1 MTANDKRY
9 GQKFTADLEKV
20 TASLWCDQLTQENMV
35 YQYDGPEKKYD
46 ALRLFEKVQMYARF
60 EKKMDSTDVRV
71 AMHFDGVPR
80 LPACNVMVHLET
92 TDSLNL
98 QNDLDLT
105 EWNARDAKPVPF
117 SEAKGDF
124 TKIVITLEGHGE
136 ALQRERPLQPGLD
149 MGCRRPGETAADSG
163 AEAGER
169 LAHVRRERYPVVDS
183 VVKDSIAEKQGVQ
196 ANDLW
201 ISYGGQSLEDAD
213 KIDVPLGLINQRH
226 SDEVVEV
233 VFVRDGKAYSKFV
246 SGGQKLG
253 VALCLVPEKN

>member
-1 MTANDKRY
+1 
-9 GQKFTADLEKV
+9 
-20 TASLWCDQLTQENMV
+20 
-35 YQYDGPEKKYD
+35 
-46 ALRLFEKVQMYARF
+46 
-60 EKKMDSTDVRV
+60 
-71 AMHFDGVPR
+71 
-80 LPACNVMVHLET
+80 MVHLET

-124 TKIVITLEGHGE
+124 TKIVITLKVTGKPFSESDPYSRDWTWGADDPVKPLLIP
-136 ALQRERPLQPGLD
+136 ALKPANDWPTYG
-149 MGCRRPGETAADSG
+149 GK
-163 AEAGER
+163 
-169 LAHVRRERYPVVDS
+169 RYPVVDS

-253 VALCLVPEKN
+253 VALRLVPEKN